1 MNSTT
6 EWGAGLYPRDYI
18 QGHLY
23 WTMAKTLA
31 ELNDFIGAV
40 QYANQ
45 MMALDDQRYLK
56 RNGEEEAITE
66 NLQVWLK
73 RIQGK

>member
-1 MNSTT
+1 
-6 EWGAGLYPRDYI
+6 
-18 QGHLY
+18 
-23 WTMAKTLA
+23 MAKTLA